1 MRDEELLLAL
11 EGLAEQLR
19 IPVTYA
25 ALATEELP
33 GRGGMCVIRGE
44 RRIIIERSLGTR
56 EKARLLAEGLGEFDF
71 EDVFLLPAVRE
82 AIERAR
88 LARPQI

>member
-11 EGLAEQLR
+11 EGLAEHLQ

-56 EKARLLAEGLGEFDF
+56 EKTRLLAEGLVEFDF